1 MTLGQTQKYILDKD
15 GHILIALLDEEP
27 VGTCA
32 LMRID
37 GKTVEPAKMRVST
50 QGRRKGL
57 GLLLGDATVPGKQ
70 YTPDS
75 GNQPVSQVERSGDN
89 RGKIGLSSGLKS
101 QRAL

>member
-37 GKTVEPAKMRVST
+37 GKTVEPAKMSMILVILAT
-50 QGRRKGL
+50 QM
-57 GLLLGDATVPGKQ
+57 LLNGIREFA
-70 YTPDS
+70 
-75 GNQPVSQVERSGDN
+75 RS
-89 RGKIGLSSGLKS
+89 L
-101 QRAL
+101 